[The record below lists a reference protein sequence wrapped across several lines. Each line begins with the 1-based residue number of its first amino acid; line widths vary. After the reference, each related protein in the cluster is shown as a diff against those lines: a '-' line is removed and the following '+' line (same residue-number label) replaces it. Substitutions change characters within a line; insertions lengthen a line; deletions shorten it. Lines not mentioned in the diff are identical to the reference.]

1 MQSNNEVL
9 VLGAG
14 LAGLTAAW
22 QASARGKRVRLASK
36 GWGATHWHAGC
47 VDVLGYWPV
56 EDENAVQN
64 PGQAIAKLLE
74 ANPNHP
80 YGRIGADKVAESLQA
95 LKDLCAAAGYPL
107 EGSLDKNWLLP
118 SAVGTARPTCL
129 APATMTAGDLNSKEP
144 MLLVGFKHFVD
155 FYPKVV
161 ADNLQQLDVPAKHL
175 VLDLPA
181 LAQRHGTTGVVL
193 AQMMEQDAFRAEVV
207 KAIRPHLGDAAR
219 VGLPAVLGM
228 KQASD
233 VHTALQDQLERPVF
247 EIPGLPPSVPGI
259 RLHHILKNAIEKN
272 GGRVFEGMEAIGC
285 ETENGQVTTVYTE
298 TAARNRAHHYQQ
310 YVLAT
315 GGILGGGIVTD
326 HTGKVREV
334 IFDLPLDTPGSQLD
348 WFHQDFMDPQGHAIY
363 RSGVLVDDALRPVD
377 GDKKVLYANLLAAG
391 TTLAGCDAIRERSF
405 DGVALAT
412 GYVAG
417 SLAGEN

>member
-1 MQSNNEVL
+1 MESKNDVL

-22 QASARGKRVRLASK
+22 QASVRGKKVRLVSK

-56 EDENAVQN
+56 DEQLAVEN
-64 PGQAIAKLLE
+64 PGQAIAQLLV
-74 ANPNHP
+74 ANPDHP
-80 YGRIGADKVAESLQA
+80 YGRIDLEKLSAALQA
-95 LKDLCAAAGYPL
+95 LKDLCAAAGYPMK
-107 EGSLDKNWLLP
+107 GSLDKNWRLP

-144 MLLVGFKHFVD
+144 MLLVGFKQFVD
-155 FYPKVV
+155 FYPKVA
-161 ADNLQQLDVPAKHL
+161 ADNLSQLGIPAQHV
-175 VLDLPA
+175 VLDLPP
-181 LAQRHGTTGVVL
+181 LAERHSTNGIVL
-193 AQMMEQDAFRAEVV
+193 AQMMEQETFQAEVV

-219 VGLPAVLGM
+219 VGFPAVLSM
-228 KQASD
+228 KQAGA
-233 VHTALQDQLERPVF
+233 VHQVLQEQLERPVF

-259 RLHHILKNAIEKN
+259 RLHHILKNAIEQN
-272 GGRVFEGMEAIGC
+272 GGRVFEGVEAVGS
-285 ETENGQVTTVYTE
+285 EMENGRVTAIFSE
-298 TAARNRAHHYQQ
+298 TAARNRAHRYRQ

-315 GGILGGGIVTD
+315 GGILGGGITAD
-326 HTGKVREV
+326 HAGNVREV
-334 IFDLPLDTPGSQLD
+334 VFDLPLDTPESQLD
-348 WFHQDFMDPQGHAIY
+348 WFRRDFMDPEGHPIY
-363 RSGVLVDDALRPVD
+363 RSGIVVDDRLQPV
-377 GDKKVLYANLLAAG
+377 GDDKRVLYQNLYAAG

-417 SLAGEN
+417 NQVAG